1 MQWSR
6 RSRPSCR
13 RPGSRAKVFAVAPK
27 SRQERLFGAACLK
40 KTLAENG
47 SSESA
52 NSIYQGALTDLGLTD
67 EEVDVYLREHEQQVE
82 AALVRGGA
90 I

>member
-1 MQWSR
+1 M
-6 RSRPSCR
+6 
-13 RPGSRAKVFAVAPK
+13 APK

-47 SSESA
+47 SSETAS
-52 NSIYQGALTDLGLTD
+52 SIYQGALTDLGLTD
-67 EEVDVYLREHEQQVE
+67 EEVDAYLREHEQKVE